1 MIIEAEDL
9 RKSFKATKAVG
20 GVSLAIG
27 EGETVGLLGPNGAG
41 KSTTLNLLL
50 GLVTADS
57 GRVRILGEDTRRLSD
72 EARRAIGF
80 VPQEYAFFPELSGL
94 ANVTYWARLYGL
106 RRRALDTAVRDALE
120 FTGLWDRR
128 KDAAKTYSGG
138 MQRRL
143 NISCGIVHNPKLLI
157 MDEPTVGVDPQSRNH
172 ILDSVRTLSAG
183 GATVVYT
190 SHYMEEIQA
199 LCDRVVIMDGG
210 KVVADGAL
218 EKVIRDNTDER
229 VVLLETPS
237 PEAARDAADQILR
250 HGLLAAAETDV
261 EGSTVVLRLPP
272 DTDFNDLA
280 ARVLALGLTLES
292 IGERRPSLETV
303 FLTLTGKKLRD

>member
-9 RKSFKATKAVG
+9 HKSFKANKAVG
-20 GVSLAIG
+20 GVSIAID

-50 GLVTADS
+50 GLVSPDS
-57 GRVRILGEDTRRLSD
+57 GSVRVFGESIRRLSAD
-72 EARRAIGF
+72 TKRAIGF
-80 VPQEYAFFPELSGL
+80 VPQDFAFFPELSGL
-94 ANVTYWARLYGL
+94 ANVTYWGRLYGL
-106 RRRALDTAVRDALE
+106 RKRALDTAVRDALE
-120 FTGLWDRR
+120 FTGLWERR

-143 NISCGIVHNPKLLI
+143 NISCGIVHNPKILI

-218 EKVIRDNTDER
+218 EKVIRDNTNER
-229 VVLLETPS
+229 VVMLETPS
-237 PEAARDAADQILR
+237 PGAARDTVDQLVRNEIV
-250 HGLLAAAETDV
+250 ATPQADV
-261 EGSTVVLRLPP
+261 EDSTVVLRVAADL
-272 DTDFNDLA
+272 DFNDFA
-280 ARVLALGLTLES
+280 SRVLALGLTLES
-292 IGERRPSLETV
+292 ISEKRPSLETV
-303 FLTLTGKKLRD
+303 FLNLTGKTLRD